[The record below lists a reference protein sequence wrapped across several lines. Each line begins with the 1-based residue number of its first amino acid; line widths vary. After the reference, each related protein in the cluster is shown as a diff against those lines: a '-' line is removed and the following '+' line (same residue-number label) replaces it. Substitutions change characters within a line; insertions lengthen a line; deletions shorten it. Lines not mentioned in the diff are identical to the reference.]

1 MTAFISAI
9 TSLDGVIAYQDHAD
23 KSQFYYVPQSID
35 LALGQNLKIFK
46 VDYWG
51 IGGPYRVADSDGTS
65 LRSRFGGILSG
76 TERRRLGLP

>member
-51 IGGPYRVADSDGTS
+51 IGGHTVLQTPTVLHFEAG
-65 LRSRFGGILSG
+65 SG
-76 TERRRLGLP
+76 EF